1 MKIKN
6 ITHQDEELEN
16 LLKKYPFETGIQEKI
31 EEVKKKAL
39 ISYWDNLTD
48 ADRIEYLS
56 KLVRRLEKQR
66 NAMRTTMLGCFIC
79 MIFML
84 ILNILPKM
92 I

>member
-1 MKIKN
+1 MEK
-6 ITHQDEELEN
+6 DFEN

-48 ADRIEYLS
+48 VDRIEYLS

-66 NAMRTTMLGCFIC
+66 KTMRTTILGCVIC
-79 MIFML
+79 IIFMW
-84 ILNILPKM
+84 ILNILTKM